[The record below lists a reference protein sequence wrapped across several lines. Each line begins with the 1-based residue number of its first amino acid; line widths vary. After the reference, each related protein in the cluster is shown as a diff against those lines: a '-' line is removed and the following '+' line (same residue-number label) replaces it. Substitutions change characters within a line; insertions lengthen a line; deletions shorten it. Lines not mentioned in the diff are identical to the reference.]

1 MTTLQDKIVLITG
14 ATAGIG
20 RAAAKLF
27 VSRGAAVVLGGRRQQ
42 EGEALAEELRE
53 AGGRAEFRV
62 TDVTRH
68 ADNEALVALALSKW
82 GRLDVAFDNAGIEAT
97 GSLAELDDA
106 TYDKVFDTNV
116 RGVFS
121 SIRAQIPS
129 LTATRGAIILTSSTA
144 GSRGF
149 AGAAVYTASKH
160 AGGHHESGGAR
171 ARPPRHPRERGRA
184 WTDGHRH
191 ARPLHGR
198 APGGAGSAR
207 SPGPRGH
214 TGGGGG
220 GSGVAGQRRSAVRQR
235 RRHPGKRRAH
245 RVIVTCLTVCT
256 GYFARIVAEN
266 AQRNA

>member
-1 MTTLQDKIVLITG
+1 MSTLQDKIVLITG

-42 EGEALAEELRE
+42 EGEALAKELRD

-68 ADNEALVALALSKW
+68 SDNEALVGLALSKW

-97 GSLAELDDA
+97 GSLAEVDDA

-121 SIRAQIPS
+121 SIRAQIPA
-129 LTATRGAIILTSSTA
+129 LTETRGAIILTSSTA

-160 AGGHHESGGAR
+160 AVEGIMRAAAHELAPRGIRVNVVAPGPTATDMLDRFTGGRPEVLAAR
-171 ARPPRHPRERGRA
+171 VPLGRA
-184 WTDGHRH
+184 AT
-191 ARPLHGR
+191 
-198 APGGAGSAR
+198 SAE
-207 SPGPRGH
+207 
-214 TGGGGG
+214 
-220 GSGVAGQRRSAVRQR
+220 
-235 RRHPGKRRAH
+235 
-245 RVIVTCLTVCT
+245 
-256 GYFARIVAEN
+256 VAEAALWLASDEARFVSGAVIPVN
-266 AQRNA
+266 GGLTA